1 MEIWGIALSVVLAL
15 CVLGLL
21 VRLYLLHRDLAEIAR
36 ELEEKLAADTNA
48 QISISTGDRAVRSFA
63 AQINVQLA
71 SLRRERLRLQ
81 CGDAE
86 LKAAITNI
94 SHDLRTPLTAICG
107 YLELLEQETHT
118 EKSKRYLA
126 IIRERTDVMRALTEE
141 LLQYSVITSAEDGFH
156 PEPISLH
163 AILEQSLAAFYG
175 IMTQHGITPDIR
187 LPQETVIRTLDAGA
201 LRRIFDNILSNAVK
215 YSDGD
220 LSVALLPDGSV
231 TFSNAAKKLDPVRAE
246 QLFERFFTVES
257 ASGSTGLGLSIAKQL
272 TEKMGGQ
279 ISAGYS
285 NGRLH
290 ICVCFPEE
298 GETSL

>member
-1 MEIWGIALSVVLAL
+1 MEIWEIVLFVALVL
-15 CVLGLL
+15 CVLWLL
-21 VRLYLLHRDLAEIAR
+21 VRLRLLHRDLAEIEA
-36 ELEEKLAADTNA
+36 ELEEKLAADTNT
-48 QISISTGDRAVRSFA
+48 QISTSTGDRTVRSFA
-63 AQINVQLA
+63 AQLNVQLA

-107 YLELLEQETHT
+107 YLELLGREAHT

-141 LLQYSVITSAEDGFH
+141 LLQYSVITSAEEGFR

-175 IMTQHGITPDIR
+175 MMSRCGIIPDIC
-187 LPQETVIRTLDAGA
+187 LPQEPVIRTLDAGA

-220 LSVALLPDGSV
+220 LSVVLLPDGSV
-231 TFSNAAKKLDPVRAE
+231 TFSNAAKKLDRVRAE

-257 ASGSTGLGLSIAKQL
+257 ANGSTGLGLSIAKQL
-272 TEKMGGQ
+272 TEKMGGHV
-279 ISAGYS
+279 SASYS
-285 NGRLH
+285 DGRLY
-290 ICVCFPEE
+290 IRVYFPEN
-298 GETSL
+298 GVAGR

>member
-86 LKAAITNI
+86 LKASITNI

-118 EKSKRYLA
+118 EKSKRYLT
-126 IIRERTDVMRALTEE
+126 IIRERTDVMHALTEE
-141 LLQYSVITSAEDGFH
+141 LLQYSVITSAEDGIH

-175 IMTQHGITPDIR
+175 IMTQHGIMPDIR
-187 LPQETVIRTLDAGA
+187 LPQEPVIRTLDAGA

-220 LSVALLPDGSV
+220 LSIALLPDGSV
-231 TFSNAAKKLDPVRAE
+231 TFSNAAKKLDRVRAG

-257 ASGSTGLGLSIAKQL
+257 ANGSTGLGLSIAKQL

-279 ISAGYS
+279 ISASYS
-285 NGRLH
+285 DGRLH

-298 GETSL
+298 GETRL